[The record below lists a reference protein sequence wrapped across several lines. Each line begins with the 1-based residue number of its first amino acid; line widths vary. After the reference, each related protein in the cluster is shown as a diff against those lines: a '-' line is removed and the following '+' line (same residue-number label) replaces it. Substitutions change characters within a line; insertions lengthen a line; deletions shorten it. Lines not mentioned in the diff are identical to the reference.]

1 MTTGSDTTE
10 SYHPAGSHPRTSGKP
25 SSMMARTSTRTSTW
39 WARKLHRWGAIVCTI
54 PLLLVIASG
63 LLLQIK
69 KQIEWVQPPTR
80 QGASANETPRQSWSE
95 ILEITRAVETA
106 EVAGWKDIDR
116 LDVRPEKGVVKVR
129 CKNRW
134 ELQIDLQSG
143 DVLSSTYR
151 RSDLIESLH
160 DGSFFTESA
169 KAWIF
174 LPNGIILIGLW
185 GTGVWLWYLP
195 LRNRRKK
202 RPRVAAD

>member
-1 MTTGSDTTE
+1 MI
-10 SYHPAGSHPRTSGKP
+10 
-25 SSMMARTSTRTSTW
+25 TRTLNW

-54 PLLLVIASG
+54 PLLLVAATG

-69 KQIEWVQPPTR
+69 KQIEWIQPPTR
-80 QGASANETPRQSWSE
+80 KGASADETPRQSWSE
-95 ILEITRAVETA
+95 VLEMARAVEAA
-106 EVAGWKDIDR
+106 EVEDWKDIER
-116 LDVRPEKGVVKVR
+116 LDVRPGKGVVKVR

-169 KAWIF
+169 KVWIF
-174 LPNGIILIGLW
+174 LPNGIILVGLW
-185 GTGVWLWYLP
+185 VTGVWLWYVP

-202 RPRVAAD
+202 KQRAAAD